1 MVSLSD
7 AKVLGGI
14 GSILLVLSVIPS
26 AGPILGIVGFILVLI
41 AVKYISDIV
50 ADKQIFNNMLISVIL
65 GIIGL
70 AVGAI
75 VGFAGMFALFGGG
88 FPFRPG
94 IEAEEFFAPR
104 MGAFLSNII
113 IMFVIIWVFMI
124 ISAIF
129 LRRSLNAIASK
140 LNIKMFGTAALLFLI
155 GAIIPI
161 IGFILIFI
169 ASILL
174 AVAFFSIP
182 EKPP

>member
-26 AGPILGIVGFILVLI
+26 AGPILGIVGLILVLI
-41 AVKYISDIV
+41 AVKYISDVV
-50 ADKQIFNNMLISVIL
+50 ADKQIFDNMLISVIL

-70 AVGAI
+70 AAGAI
-75 VGFAGMFALFGGG
+75 VGFASMFTLFKGE
-88 FPFRPG
+88 FPFRAG
-94 IEAEEFFAPR
+94 IRPEEFFAPR
-104 MGAFLSNII
+104 MGAFLFNII
-113 IMFVIIWVFMI
+113 IMFIIVWVFMI

-140 LNIKMFGTAALLFLI
+140 LDIKMFSTAALLFLI

-161 IGFILIFI
+161 IGLILMFI

-182 EKPP
+182 EKHP